1 MLLIAEGLPAAV
13 DLFGLLLCILTDLI
27 YSLTVTGDLYVD
39 SILLLLFRVAINSCF
54 DALDAKLHIDNLR
67 ALSLYPTLTVVISE
81 LQYAS
86 FIELIELPPV
96 TSVTEDILLA

>member
-13 DLFGLLLCILTDLI
+13 DLFGLLLCILADLI

-96 TSVTEDILLA
+96 TSETEDILLA